1 MRQRNKR
8 LNSRWFKEER
18 ALPRIEYIEA
28 KKNAKEVI
36 RHSTLVLDK
45 LTRII
50 DEEIQA
56 TYDIEEDFL
65 SENYR
70 DRIAASGG
78 ARIVLRKLK
87 ALLDIGAKT
96 SG

>member
-1 MRQRNKR
+1 M
-8 LNSRWFKEER
+8 NSRWFREER
-18 ALPRIEYIEA
+18 ELPQNEYVKA
-28 KKNAKEVI
+28 KKDAEEVI

-56 TYDIEEDFL
+56 TYNAEEDFL

-87 ALLDIGAKT
+87 ALLNIGAKT
-96 SG
+96 SGR